1 MKLDMNFNFDTS
13 TPGDESVMQKVCAV
27 LAGAD
32 AKTVTTEAAP
42 LKVEPIV
49 IPKEV
54 IEKLVE
60 KIKENATEAQVE
72 KLDSHIAEVVET
84 QIQRE
89 QPTPKFDPETAT
101 DVEMTAM
108 KTDDLLAVCEE
119 LGIDPKKTAGVNTN
133 KKIRTLILDWQKS
146 SASKPTV
153 EEDDE
158 HEAPAASAT
167 TIEPMGLVE
176 ARTLIEPFFNTA
188 DRKAVVQ
195 KLMIEHGAK
204 KVNAAGQTVCSLGVL
219 DAEGKDY
226 RPLVNAIVNYPYG
239 K

>member
-1 MKLDMNFNFDTS
+1 MKSRMEFNFDTEVQ
-13 TPGDESVMQKVCAV
+13 GDTEVMQKMCAV

-32 AKTVTTEAAP
+32 TKTVTAEAAP
-42 LKVEPIV
+42 LKVEPV
-49 IPKEV
+49 VVPDKV

-60 KIKENATEAQVE
+60 KIKEETAPAPAPVVTEE
-72 KLDSHIAEVVET
+72 PAETET
-84 QIQRE
+84 AFN
-89 QPTPKFDPETAT
+89 PYTAT
-101 DVEMTAM
+101 DAEMTAM
-108 KTDDLLAVCEE
+108 KTDDLLAVCED

-133 KKIRTLILDWQKS
+133 KKIRTLILDWQKKGPMP
-146 SASKPTV
+146 AST
-153 EEDDE
+153 EDED
-158 HEAPAASAT
+158 EAPAAPAAT

-176 ARTLIEPFFNTA
+176 ARTAIEPFFNTA
-188 DRKAVVQ
+188 DRKAIVQ

-226 RPLVNAIVNYPYG
+226 RPLVSAIVNYPYA